1 MSIAEQALSLL
12 DIFPSIQNR
21 TKLENFSNLDGVI
34 FASLAPAGSSLP
46 AMAEATSPSAPI
58 NAENLYSVASRM
70 GRANYDEQAK
80 AEALLNA
87 LKQMRAKNAARP
99 NQTARVLR
107 GT

>member
-21 TKLENFSNLDGVI
+21 TKLENFTNLDGVI
-34 FASLAPAGSSLP
+34 VASFSLPGSITLPALEAAPAPL
-46 AMAEATSPSAPI
+46 TT
-58 NAENLYSVASRM
+58 ENLYAVASRM

-99 NQTARVLR
+99 NQTARILR

>member
-21 TKLENFSNLDGVI
+21 TRLENFTNLDGVI
-34 FASLAPAGSSLP
+34 VASFSPSGSSLP
-46 AMAEATSPSAPI
+46 PLAESSPAPVS
-58 NAENLYSVASRM
+58 AENLYAVASRM